1 MQHNDANYYYQYR
14 LLFFTYGIFFYFQA
28 VLQPYLKLILNK
40 LMCFML
46 GYYPLC
52 RINELIKIFQSNKRY
67 LHDKI
72 FLFS

>member
-1 MQHNDANYYYQYR
+1 MLIIIINIDYYFLHMEY
-14 LLFFTYGIFFYFQA
+14 FFYFQA
-28 VLQPYLKLILNK
+28 VLQLYLKPILNE